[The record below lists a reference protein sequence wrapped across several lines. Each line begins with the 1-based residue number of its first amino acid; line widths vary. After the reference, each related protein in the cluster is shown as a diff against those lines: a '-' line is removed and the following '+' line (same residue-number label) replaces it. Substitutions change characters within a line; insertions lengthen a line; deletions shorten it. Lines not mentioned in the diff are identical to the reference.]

1 MEHLSGRRHSALAE
15 VGGGLPSTRQRAHQA
30 DRRGEGFI
38 ADIAAT
44 LQEMKNNVEPLSGSY
59 GGCHYYRRRRPAAFC
74 GGRQVSGTTI
84 PCQSPLALR
93 WTHTIVTATDFITSW
108 EAADSAYFLAFDLGN
123 VPLYASVS
131 SHTPSR
137 CTKRSQVRFDNDIC
151 VCLYHETITSQH
163 SVPHE
168 SLQDPLKPWR
178 LFPAQPDDRSAIPLS
193 DWPGMIPAQQQI
205 DLRHPF
211 HAFMT
216 DLSPLFEAGATT
228 ELLEEGPI
236 AYIATWFLNHDPPG
250 IKGLGPRP
258 VRLNNDPLDW
268 GEDILDAWSDILPL
282 LPGQPNCDIV
292 VVHPTPEN
300 GVATNYA
307 SHVILSVFGRPEQAG
322 LLLTA
327 TVGGGVEHAAW
338 PVLHH
343 RTTVHDVE
351 PLMQRPEPSQ
361 APSLQQ
367 THIIG
372 LHLPIAPVVI
382 DSEQPMLVNLADF
395 WPYYPKPFH
404 DVIALHPV
412 HEPPTFAH
420 LDALPTLIA
429 QRDSDRCE
437 QEQTD
442 DVLALIS
449 VSLHA
454 PHTSS
459 HRRQRLKVLW
469 VPARGT
475 RANYVDF
482 FRMTVHCRQATTLCF
497 MYHNNVLWPE
507 ADQAIRS
514 LDFGDHLRLQVRSD
528 GTGWD
533 DYVYT
538 ETAACQRRIFQPSS
552 EPEPDERPE
561 RPEEESVT
569 PSPRRVSRSR
579 SRGRSRSSTESH
591 SLLQLGRPSSI
602 PPMRD
607 SAQDAAIPH
616 VSDLWCMTCFLVLG
630 PMMTPTTDPD
640 PQPEHGMPPTDDH
653 LFVDFLP
660 AMQAFDWIDSHF
672 FLPTYNLDFDWP
684 WQPVSKPWLTLP
696 WWEPGDSIKSLWIY
710 FDGSSAA
717 NKEEAGCGVS
727 AFVFDGTW
735 KFAGALS
742 ARLDPGTTSY
752 RAEACGAALATKFI
766 YDLLKIAA
774 FDQPPEVWLCYDS
787 TSVGE
792 QVVGNW
798 NVNQSPQLFA
808 SIRGLVLLIETRFQV
823 VIQHHHVYGHSGEPG
838 NEIVDTLAV
847 QAGRGHALADMDTFL
862 TKLMQDDFSAALAWT
877 WFPFR
882 RDIPLLWKDA
892 HHCTLSL
899 CLATLN
905 VLTLKGAH
913 SKQLGLQGLSR
924 QTLILRQLFD
934 TGAHI
939 FALQETRQQKQTLTV
954 DSNYV
959 LITSSANKQGQY

>member
-1 MEHLSGRRHSALAE
+1 MATAKLKASCKPSDEGQRKRQIGAKVRNYSRSTTTSCRRSLESSVAAYSFLAFSCLNVIYPDIRSSSITATPQFSQEEQGRASPRGASFSAEGACRGFKDSNPPNACSSCQFGQEQEGPARLGSGTQSVASIMEHLSGRRHSALAE
-15 VGGGLPSTRQRAHQA
+15 VCGGLPSTRQRAHQA

-38 ADIAAT
+38 ADQQGIVQTSTEYYGDARDARGDFRRRCIGAASQAPGAHGQDGSHAPGDEEQRRAGDCT
-44 LQEMKNNVEPLSGSY
+44 TGTQKATHRRKSGSY

-123 VPLYASVS
+123 VPLYASGS

-163 SVPHE
+163 SVSHE

-322 LLLTA
+322 LLLTS

-351 PLMQRPEPSQ
+351 LWSGSGQPIAIGCAWDTVTGQQPLPVIHGEGCVAISYIPEDESDEASLQQLAPIGTAAEPPHPHVLDRCCGVVDSQPSAIEAVLDDVSLMQRPEPSQ

-412 HEPPTFAH
+412 HDPPTFAH
-420 LDALPTLIA
+420 LDALPKLIA
-429 QRDSDRCE
+429 QRDSDRFE

-497 MYHNNVLWPE
+497 MYHNNVLWP
-507 ADQAIRS
+507 RP
-514 LDFGDHLRLQVRSD
+514 FGAWTLEIISDYKCVQMVRG
-528 GTGWD
+528 GTIMS
-533 DYVYT
+533 T
-538 ETAACQRRIFQPSS
+538 LKRQHAK
-552 EPEPDERPE
+552 
-561 RPEEESVT
+561 EESS
-569 PSPRRVSRSR
+569 SPALNLNLMKGRKGLRR
-579 SRGRSRSSTESH
+579 
-591 SLLQLGRPSSI
+591 
-602 PPMRD
+602 
-607 SAQDAAIPH
+607 
-616 VSDLWCMTCFLVLG
+616 
-630 PMMTPTTDPD
+630 
-640 PQPEHGMPPTDDH
+640 
-653 LFVDFLP
+653 
-660 AMQAFDWIDSHF
+660 
-672 FLPTYNLDFDWP
+672 
-684 WQPVSKPWLTLP
+684 
-696 WWEPGDSIKSLWIY
+696 KSLR
-710 FDGSSAA
+710 
-717 NKEEAGCGVS
+717 K
-727 AFVFDGTW
+727 
-735 KFAGALS
+735 
-742 ARLDPGTTSY
+742 
-752 RAEACGAALATKFI
+752 
-766 YDLLKIAA
+766 
-774 FDQPPEVWLCYDS
+774 
-787 TSVGE
+787 
-792 QVVGNW
+792 
-798 NVNQSPQLFA
+798 NQSPFTEQESWTVQKFNRVSFSTA
-808 SIRGLVLLIETRFQV
+808 TWATFFYTTNAG
-823 VIQHHHVYGHSGEPG
+823 QHPG
-838 NEIVDTLAV
+838 CSD
-847 QAGRGHALADMDTFL
+847 
-862 TKLMQDDFSAALAWT
+862 S
-877 WFPFR
+877 P
-882 RDIPLLWKDA
+882 
-892 HHCTLSL
+892 
-899 CLATLN
+899 CL
-905 VLTLKGAH
+905 
-913 SKQLGLQGLSR
+913 
-924 QTLILRQLFD
+924 
-934 TGAHI
+934 
-939 FALQETRQQKQTLTV
+939 
-954 DSNYV
+954 
-959 LITSSANKQGQY
+959 